1 LTAKGNDAI
10 NLSVGRPNYATGEI
24 VDETKL
30 MDFLHKTVA
39 DVGSVLGGSMAVLGD
54 RLGLYRA
61 MAGAGPLTAAELA
74 ARTDTTERYVHEW
87 LVAQAASGYLDD
99 VGDGRFA
106 LPDEH
111 AVVLT
116 DETSPAC
123 LIGAF
128 ELALTGAGLGG
139 DHGDDLFDGCEQ
151 VFRPRPQPSLV
162 STWLPALDGVVAR
175 LEAGARVVCG

>member
-1 LTAKGNDAI
+1 M
-10 NLSVGRPNYATGEI
+10 
-24 VDETKL
+24 DETKL
-30 MDFLHKTVA
+30 MEFLRKTVT
-39 DVGSVLGGSMAVLGD
+39 DVGCVLGGSMAVLGD

-61 MAGAGPLTAAELA
+61 MAGAGPLTPAELA
-74 ARTDTTERYVHEW
+74 ASTDTSEHYVHEW
-87 LVAQAASGYLDD
+87 LMAQAASGYVDD
-99 VGDGRFA
+99 VGDGRFV

-128 ELALTGAGLGG
+128 EVALAGAGLGG
-139 DHGDDLFDGCEQ
+139 SDHPHDLFEGCEQ
-151 VFRPRPQPSLV
+151 AFRPRPQPSLV
-162 STWLPALDGVVAR
+162 ATWLPALDGVVAR